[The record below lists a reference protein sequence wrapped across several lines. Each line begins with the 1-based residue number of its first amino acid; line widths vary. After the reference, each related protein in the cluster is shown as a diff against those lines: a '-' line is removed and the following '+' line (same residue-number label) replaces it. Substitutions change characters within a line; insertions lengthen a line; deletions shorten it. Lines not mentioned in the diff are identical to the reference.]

1 MLARQQEY
9 CYWKRQSFCHT
20 YLETND
26 GENHT
31 RIVANGNTMPQ
42 VMTSPLLLEFDWY
55 IRNSWNGRRWWRSE
69 VATKLKFRLRRD
81 ILFDQEHGGRQ
92 RSNDNKIVKRRADDN
107 GLANPLIFE
116 SVELDQL
123 FNPMNVG
130 QTHHG
135 RSTKPKF
142 FIQNEIQIK
151 SIKWV
156 KRNENKFIW
165 RFLCNART
173 VRPN

>member
-1 MLARQQEY
+1 MSKRIYLSKTVPFVTTSKMIENFLVLVLPICTQWCLTWFTLLNNLFYWARLNQFMN
-9 CYWKRQSFCHT
+9 RQSK
-20 YLETND
+20 YKQN
-26 GENHT
+26 T
-31 RIVANGNTMPQ
+31 RQI
-42 VMTSPLLLEFDWY
+42 Y
-55 IRNSWNGRRWWRSE
+55 H
-69 VATKLKFRLRRD
+69 

-135 RSTKPKF
+135 RSTKPKIL
-142 FIQNEIQIK
+142 IQNEIQIK
-151 SIKWV
+151 SINWV
-156 KRNENKFIW
+156 KRNDNKFIW
-165 RFLCNART
+165 RFF
-173 VRPN
+173 V